1 VNGCSDELT
10 LVCSWFHSHISGVEA
25 VSLLMERG
33 YDGSFLARPSK
44 SKPGDFTL
52 SVRYLVL
59 DVMLH
64 WYMLKCSSLLYEFV
78 ESLHCLDRVI
88 YKLSFFWHCH
98 FSFSQ
103 ALLGK
108 VAAIIAV

>member
-1 VNGCSDELT
+1 MLNDVVNGCSDDLT

-59 DVMLH
+59 DMTATLVHAEML
-64 WYMLKCSSLLYEFV
+64 
-78 ESLHCLDRVI
+78 ES
-88 YKLSFFWHCH
+88 
-98 FSFSQ
+98 
-103 ALLGK
+103 ALF
-108 VAAIIAV
+108 I